1 MQNSK
6 PKSSGIKRTLFVFFT
21 ILLALFVL
29 ELALRLG
36 GYVYLRLKYPSL
48 TVQRKSNEYSILCL
62 GYSFTQGFGAPKG
75 YSYPEQLAK
84 LLNDN
89 PGHKNKFNVYKEFY
103 INSSTILRYLNKD
116 IERYRQT

>member
-1 MQNSK
+1 VAKRKEVAILRMQNSK

-62 GYSFTQGFGAPKG
+62 GDSFTQGFGAPKG

-84 LLNDN
+84 LLNDD
-89 PGHKNKFNVYKEFY
+89 PDHK
-103 INSSTILRYLNKD
+103 D
-116 IERYRQT
+116 